1 MEHFSQTFRGQFFK
15 LSNLIYSKILGTK
28 FLWFGPLA
36 MLFKPMKEAKAI
48 LQVNKSSICFLDT
61 KQLEWHVLL

>member
-36 MLFKPMKEAKAI
+36 MLFKPMKEAK
-48 LQVNKSSICFLDT
+48 
-61 KQLEWHVLL
+61 